1 MLGATVR
8 PQAAL
13 SGGADAKRIRDAL
26 PTSIRQLRL
35 LHKLANAAGSQLPEP
50 AHGMQTSMAT
60 VILSS
65 MLGEW
70 AGLSGWLQ
78 LRCFEAI
85 GRLFSYAVI
94 NEARAFS
101 WTAAEKEAGT
111 RQCILASLGG
121 R

>member
-1 MLGATVR
+1 MLQGAL
-8 PQAAL
+8 PAAL
-13 SGGADAKRIRDAL
+13 G
-26 PTSIRQLRL
+26 QLRL

-50 AHGMQTSMAT
+50 AHGLQTAVAKAT
-60 VILSS
+60 FRS

-94 NEARAFS
+94 NEARAFW